1 MGKRPKKQVETL
13 LKIGVYAL
21 LYIDNIPDYAI
32 VSECVEAARS
42 IGKEGACGFIN
53 AVLKRV
59 ARREYVLPA
68 PSDENY
74 LSVHYSVPEW
84 FARRLVEE
92 YGRQRAESVLEDK
105 GTECVHLRV
114 NTRISSNDAVKK
126 LLDAHAQEYVLSA
139 AGGLLTRVTPLV
151 RSLFAEGVV
160 TYQSPSSMLAVQG
173 LAPGGRT
180 EILDLCSAPGGKAVY
195 ASELAPAAIVTAC
208 DVHPHRIEL
217 IKKYASRMHADNVRP
232 VLSDA
237 TVFEPRFEERFD
249 FVMADVP
256 CTCFGTYKKHPDVFL
271 QRGEE
276 AIAKLAATQ
285 KRILDNAV
293 RYLKKGGVL
302 VYSTCTFAP
311 EENEGVIADFIRSHP
326 DFSILPV
333 DAPWFSP
340 GRPDWVPQP
349 VPGLEHT
356 LRLWPHLLRG
366 EGHFAA
372 VLVRQGD
379 EAEAYCPTEPA
390 LPKPVELTRFCQ
402 EAGVSLPEGSLLAF
416 GRSLWLAPTQLPAL
430 KGLKVVRPGLEL
442 GQLLKNR
449 FEPAHALALWLRQSG
464 SMADF
469 SWDSPEIA
477 AYLSGGTIQG
487 PQTGWT
493 LIQVDGLS
501 LGWAKGSGG
510 TLKNHFPTGLRRMG

>member
-1 MGKRPKKQVETL
+1 MFPTEFLHRLGRQLGQEGLDAFLTAAQQPRAVALRINTLKTDAPPPLPQLELTPVPWADHGYYYRPDARPGLSPYHDAGLYYLQEASAMAPAGLLDVRPGMRVLDLCAAPGGKSSQLAALMGGQGLLVSNEIESKRAVILGRNLERM
-13 LKIGVYAL
+13 GAANAL
-21 LYIDNIPDYAI
+21 VLNEHPRRLAQRFPGFFHRILVDAPC
-32 VSECVEAARS
+32 SGEGMFRKEEAA
-42 IGKEGACGFIN
+42 
-53 AVLKRV
+53 AVHWSQETV
-59 ARREYVLPA
+59 EMCARRQKEILA
-68 PSDENY
+68 
-74 LSVHYSVPEW
+74 
-84 FARRLVEE
+84 
-92 YGRQRAESVLEDK
+92 
-105 GTECVHLRV
+105 
-114 NTRISSNDAVKK
+114 
-126 LLDAHAQEYVLSA
+126 SA
-139 AGGLLTRVTPLV
+139 A
-151 RSLFAEGVV
+151 E
-160 TYQSPSSMLAVQG
+160 M
-173 LAPGGRT
+173 LAPGGR
-180 EILDLCSAPGGKAVY
+180 
-195 ASELAPAAIVTAC
+195 
-208 DVHPHRIEL
+208 
-217 IKKYASRMHADNVRP
+217 
-232 VLSDA
+232 
-237 TVFEPRFEERFD
+237 
-249 FVMADVP
+249 
-256 CTCFGTYKKHPDVFL
+256 
-271 QRGEE
+271 
-276 AIAKLAATQ
+276 
-285 KRILDNAV
+285 
-293 RYLKKGGVL
+293 L

-379 EAEAYCPTEPA
+379 KAEAYCPTEPA

-402 EAGVSLPEGSLLAF
+402 EAGVSLPEGSLLTF
-416 GRSLWLAPTQLPAL
+416 GRSLWLAPPQLPAL

-510 TLKNHFPTGLRRMG
+510 TLKNHFPKGLRRMG

>member
-1 MGKRPKKQVETL
+1 MKEHILSALKLLSEIYRDRTYADRVFDGESASALSERLVFGVLERGTEIDYILSRLVGKRPKKQVETL

-59 ARREYVLPA
+59 ARREYVLPD

-114 NTRISSNDAVKK
+114 NSRISSNDAVKK
-126 LLDAHAQEYVLSA
+126 LLDAHAQEYVPSA
-139 AGGLLTRVTPLV
+139 AGGYLTRVTPLV

-195 ASELAPAAIVTAC
+195 ASELAPAATVTAC

-285 KRILDNAV
+285 KRILDNAM

-302 VYSTCTFAP
+302 VYSTCTLFS
-311 EENEGVIADFIRSHP
+311 EENERNAEYAASLGLTLKR
-326 DFSILPV
+326 LPLPYEN
-333 DAPWFSP
+333 D
-340 GRPDWVPQP
+340 GRLQ
-349 VPGLEHT
+349 L
-356 LRLWPHLLRG
+356 
-366 EGHFAA
+366 
-372 VLVRQGD
+372 
-379 EAEAYCPTEPA
+379 
-390 LPKPVELTRFCQ
+390 LPKGEWDGFFI
-402 EAGVSLPEGSLLAF
+402 A
-416 GRSLWLAPTQLPAL
+416 
-430 KGLKVVRPGLEL
+430 
-442 GQLLKNR
+442 R
-449 FEPAHALALWLRQSG
+449 FE
-464 SMADF
+464 
-469 SWDSPEIA
+469 
-477 AYLSGGTIQG
+477 
-487 PQTGWT
+487 
-493 LIQVDGLS
+493 
-501 LGWAKGSGG
+501 K
-510 TLKNHFPTGLRRMG
+510 